1 VLATGIMREAKSWQ
15 HAGRWRPGP
24 GASTLP
30 SPFLL
35 LRRAPVAAARK
46 AADEDELCHAL
57 RVAHGISDGDRA
69 TLQLAQQS
77 EAVHADGIGTKQLR
91 LTKLRG
97 CGNASNR
104 YASGALRSRLTVVI
118 RLERVIP
125 ELPLGINSA
134 GSIVRVAL
142 HRLRGKPS

>member
-1 VLATGIMREAKSWQ
+1 MLASGIMREVKSWQ
-15 HAGRWRPGP
+15 HAGPLAPRPRRINL
-24 GASTLP
+24 S

-104 YASGALRSRLTVVI
+104 YASGARRSRLTVVL